1 MKLFILISSIFF
13 LSFQGDNTVP
23 VKTDG
28 FYVGKI
34 KSDEYHFIYFH
45 SDGNAETHIL
55 KSLNIKEAY
64 AGLRAKEPV
73 DFSGPYIIHA
83 ANIVYRSNNSAN
95 KTVAPESN
103 LFHSYQG
110 KMNSKGQ
117 LVLWVTSTDGSKTE
131 CTFDYYKFPNE

>member
-13 LSFQGDNTVP
+13 LSFQGDNSVP

-28 FYVGKI
+28 FYVGKFAQ
-34 KSDEYHFIYFH
+34 EYHYIYFH
-45 SDGNAETHIL
+45 ADGTAETYIL
-55 KSLNIKEAY
+55 SVLDIKKASSY
-64 AGLRAKEPV
+64 VNNKTAS
-73 DFSGPYIIHA
+73 DFSGPYIVHA
-83 ANIVYRSNNSAN
+83 GNIVYRSNNSSN
-95 KTVAPESN
+95 KTEAPATN

-117 LVLWVTSTDGSKTE
+117 LVLWVTSTNGSKTE